1 MKRYIALI
9 LAAAV
14 AVCWTITSCS
24 NDRSIE
30 STEETEETTRRIREP
45 LEPQHDLSNVDTTME
60 FDDFYVEYEG
70 DPWVLRN
77 NIPFTTGNVNTYYS
91 QYLVNN
97 VNGRYAEIE
106 SEQLNNVA
114 TIYMPRVR
122 HYPADRDGYTIY
134 EISYQEVFPHRI
146 TIPNQYFSDGTF
158 WSYHEVGFLDYYTG
172 NEYPTISMSADID
185 SFKVYGN
192 VIYNGQTYEVE
203 YYEFREDEHQDSN
216 VVEEDGTYIWEDTVI
231 INSTVYFIVPN
242 GYDGIVMYIYIADD
256 SDQPFEEAIGG
267 NEPEFS
273 DATVFGSPG
282 NDEDLEDYAFI
293 SIAEL
298 G

>member
-1 MKRYIALI
+1 MKRLTAMM
-9 LAAAV
+9 LAIVMAG
-14 AVCWTITSCS
+14 CWVTTSCG
-24 NDRSIE
+24 NDRSRE
-30 STEETEETTRRIREP
+30 TTEETEETTRRIREP

-60 FDDFYVEYEG
+60 FEDFYADFEG
-70 DPWVLRN
+70 EPWVLRN

-91 QYLVNN
+91 QFLVNN
-97 VNGRYAEIE
+97 VNGRYGEIE
-106 SEQLNNVA
+106 AEQLNNVA

-134 EISYQEVFPHRI
+134 EISYQEVFPTRI
-146 TIPNQYFSDGTF
+146 TVPSEYFSDSTF

-172 NEYPTISMSADID
+172 TEYPTVSMSTDID
-185 SFKVYGN
+185 SFRVSGN
-192 VIYNGQTYEVE
+192 VIYEGQTYEVE
-203 YYEFREDEHQDSN
+203 YYEFREDEDQDN
-216 VVEEDGTYIWEDTVI
+216 QLVEEDGTYIWENTII
-231 INSTVYFIVPN
+231 INTTAYFIVPN

-256 SDQPFEEAIGG
+256 SDRTFEEAIGE

-273 DATVFGSPG
+273 EATVFGSPE
-282 NDEDLEDYAFI
+282 NEESFEDYAFI